1 MEIRMDVPEI
11 PSASAAPYLLNQE
24 RAAKIAT
31 LSKSDQVYLHI
42 KDLIMHYV
50 LKPGQKILEDE
61 MANMLQTS
69 RTPVREALRKL
80 SSEGLITIY
89 PKRYAEVTYFTPE
102 MTKHLGI
109 IRMSQDILSGHL
121 AIYYGSDAEFAQLRQ
136 LSEACEIASQA
147 GDLYGRVTADRNFHL
162 RITAIGKNDILMKYQ
177 QEVYLRVHLIQLQ
190 YTSYEDD
197 TDKRISCHDS
207 LIDAL
212 CRRDEGAYIKTV
224 CQRCQEMY
232 GLDPKIVDLY
242 RR

>member
-1 MEIRMDVPEI
+1 MKIRTSGSAETVCDEGVYQQI
-11 PSASAAPYLLNQE
+11 P
-24 RAAKIAT
+24 AKAAT
-31 LSKSDQVYLHI
+31 LSKSEQVYYHM

-69 RTPVREALRKL
+69 RTPVREAMRKL

-89 PKRYAEVTYFTPE
+89 PKRHAEVTYFTPE
-102 MTKHLGI
+102 MTKHLGV

-121 AIYYGSDAEFAQLRQ
+121 AIYYGSDAEFSQLRK
-136 LSEACEIASQA
+136 LADACEVAAQN

-162 RITAIGKNDILMKYQ
+162 RITEIGKNEILMKYQ

-190 YTSYEDD
+190 YTSQEDD
-197 TDKRISCHDS
+197 RDKRISCHES

-212 CRRDEGAYIKTV
+212 CRRDEDAYIKTV
-224 CQRCQEMY
+224 SQRCQEMY
-232 GLDPKIVDLY
+232 GLDPKIVELY
-242 RR
+242 HR